1 MIEIKKGV
9 EPEGLQALRV
19 RAKNEGLSPEEA
31 YIKLNQNS
39 QLKEKVKKS
48 LINEQ
53 GKLCAYCMCRIPRSD
68 VDVKIAPITIEHFI
82 PRNPEDGRDV
92 GQGLDYNNLLA
103 VCHGNRGTK
112 GTRKIKDLT
121 CDAHR
126 ENIEFKK
133 VNPCKPETLQS
144 IIYTLEGKIDATDIE
159 VKKDLIETL
168 NLNCPTAPLI
178 AERKAALDGLIE
190 DMGELEEENLQTY
203 CEQMLENFQNEGDE
217 KTPYVGILIW
227 YLQSM
232 IDD

>member
-9 EPEGLQALRV
+9 EPEGLRALRV

-31 YIKLNQNS
+31 YKKLNKDS

-103 VCHGNRGTK
+103 VCHGIRGTK

-203 CEQMLENFQNEGDE
+203 CEEMLENFQNEEDE

-232 IDD
+232 IDN